1 LPFADVVVE
10 QLGHVVL
17 LTLNRPAVHNAVT
30 AEMAT
35 VIGTTLARADADS
48 DVRAIVI
55 TGAGTGKRQTFC
67 SGGDLAAIRRGESI
81 HSTSHPEWGFAGCRR
96 NVIGTPMIAAV
107 NGAAIGGGFEIVLAC
122 DIAVAAD
129 TAWFCLPE
137 GKHGF
142 AANPGGAYRLA
153 HQIPPAIAREYI
165 LTGRRLSAQDALRWG
180 LVNDVVPVDEV
191 RGRALRL
198 AAEIAGL
205 APRSTSATKRV
216 AVNPVGDR
224 AAVGYDERAV
234 WQWWAERPD

>member
-1 LPFADVVVE
+1 LPVTDVVVE
-10 QLGHVVL
+10 QLGHVVVI
-17 LTLNRPAVHNAVT
+17 TLNRPAVHNAIT
-30 AEMAT
+30 ADMAT
-35 VIGTTLARADADS
+35 VIGTTLVRADSDE

-55 TGAGTGKRQTFC
+55 TGAGSGERQTFC

-81 HSTSHPEWGFAGCRR
+81 HSTSYPEWGFAGCRR
-96 NVIGTPMIAAV
+96 NVIATPVIAAV

-142 AANPGGAYRLA
+142 AGNPGGAYRLA
-153 HQIPPAIAREYI
+153 HQIPPAIAREFI
-165 LTGRRLSAQDALRWG
+165 LTGRRTPAQDALRWG
-180 LVNDVVPVDEV
+180 LVNDVVPVADV
-191 RGRALRL
+191 RVRALQL
-198 AAEIAGL
+198 AAEIAEL
-205 APRSTSATKRV
+205 APRSTAATKRV

-234 WQWWAERPD
+234 WQWWAQQPG